1 VLCAYGDATTRVRD
15 EASRTFIRRFNETTS
30 KEVAKIFR
38 ALAGDA
44 SKALDNEGIPK
55 ADQSASYQVDIRYHG
70 QGLLLTVD
78 FTIEEFDQRG
88 LDVIGERFDE
98 MHRQL
103 FTFALPLEKELVNLR
118 AVAQGKPTN
127 VRALRVE
134 KGGESP
140 SAAASA
146 KLTLYVEGKDQEAT
160 LYDRSK
166 LRSGNVIKGPA
177 IVLEMD
183 STTLILPGHIGTVDD
198 WGNILITPAA

>member
-1 VLCAYGDATTRVRD
+1 
-15 EASRTFIRRFNETTS
+15 
-30 KEVAKIFR
+30 
-38 ALAGDA
+38 
-44 SKALDNEGIPK
+44 
-55 ADQSASYQVDIRYHG
+55 
-70 QGLLLTVD
+70 
-78 FTIEEFDQRG
+78 
-88 LDVIGERFDE
+88 
-98 MHRQL
+98 M
-103 FTFALPLEKELVNLR
+103 
-118 AVAQGKPTN
+118 
-127 VRALRVE
+127 E

-183 STTLILPGHIGTVDD
+183 STTLILPGHVGTVDD